1 MEVNVKD
8 WSNDHRHLGPIIL
21 FSVVITIASLAAVP
35 VSYSV
40 KKLPLPGANGL
51 VMLDYFAYDPASE
64 RVWVPAG
71 NIGSVDV
78 IDAKTDAITPVEG
91 FTVASV
97 ELRGKQRQLGPSSV
111 AVGDGV
117 VYIGNRADST
127 TLSTPRP

>member
-64 RVWVPAG
+64 RV
-71 NIGSVDV
+71 
-78 IDAKTDAITPVEG
+78 
-91 FTVASV
+91 
-97 ELRGKQRQLGPSSV
+97 
-111 AVGDGV
+111 
-117 VYIGNRADST
+117 
-127 TLSTPRP
+127 